1 MPKTIFIDT
10 PPNFSFKATIY
21 SHGWCELHPF
31 EIDEVNWRLSYVFSD
46 GAGKLTPAVI
56 SEENGRVRIDLANST
71 VDTATIERT
80 ARHLLRLDE
89 DLAPF
94 YQTLDGHAG
103 LEWISQQAA
112 GRMLRSATVFEDLVK
127 TICTTNCSW
136 ALTKIMVT
144 NLVEKLGAELRVPP
158 LGGKF
163 PKSSPPYEGGV
174 ADASSDGVVL
184 SSGDDQAENHPTA
197 KAAPLLRK
205 EGSLIMFPTLNAF
218 PTPAAMAAA
227 DEAFYRTEI
236 KAGYRSPYFVEL
248 AHAVVNGE
256 LDPESWLD
264 SELSTA
270 DLKKGMKRVKGV
282 GDYAAEN
289 LLKLVG
295 RYDGLALDSWLR
307 SQFYKKHNKEKPCK
321 DTKIHRHYKKFAPY
335 QGLAIWCDMTEK
347 WIA

>member
-1 MPKTIFIDT
+1 MPKTIYIDT
-10 PPNFSFKATIY
+10 PTSFSFKATIY

-46 GAGKLTPAVI
+46 GQGKATPGVI
-56 SEENGRVRIDLANST
+56 SEDKERIRIDLANT
-71 VDTATIERT
+71 AIDTATIERT

-89 DLAPF
+89 DLSPF

-103 LEWISQQAA
+103 LEWIAQQAA

-136 ALTKIMVT
+136 GLTKIMVT
-144 NLVEKLGAELRVPP
+144 NLVEKLGEPVAASGSEPP
-158 LGGKF
+158 AVAGGGMTE
-163 PKSSPPYEGGV
+163 SPASAGG
-174 ADASSDGVVL
+174 
-184 SSGDDQAENHPTA
+184 
-197 KAAPLLRK
+197 R
-205 EGSLIMFPTLNAF
+205 INAF

-248 AHAVVNGE
+248 ARAVVNGE

-270 DLKKGMKRVKGV
+270 DLKKEMKRVKGV
-282 GDYAAEN
+282 GDYAVEN

-307 SQFYKKHNKEKPCK
+307 SQFYKKHNKEKMCK
-321 DTKIHRHYKKFAPY
+321 DAKIHRHYKKFAPY